1 MLRASHHKIMLFL
14 ITQPNFQGKHSKE
27 CFIISVVAMAVFFD
41 LVLNY

>member
-1 MLRASHHKIMLFL
+1 MLFL

-41 LVLNY
+41 LVAKLLNQLFML